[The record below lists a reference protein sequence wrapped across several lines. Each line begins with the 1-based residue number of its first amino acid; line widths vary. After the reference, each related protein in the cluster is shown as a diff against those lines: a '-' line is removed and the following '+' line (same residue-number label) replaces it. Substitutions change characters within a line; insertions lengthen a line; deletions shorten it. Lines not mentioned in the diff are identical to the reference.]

1 MEGRTNSLVCKNP
14 LAYILIKIIRIY
26 QYLTPWL
33 NCCRFYPSCSEYSAQ
48 AIGKHGVIIGLL
60 LTIYRLL
67 RCQPYCK
74 SGYDPVPEK
83 IEFKFKSKK
92 VIKGDN
98 V

>member
-1 MEGRTNSLVCKNP
+1 M
-14 LAYILIKIIRIY
+14 
-26 QYLTPWL
+26 TPWM
-33 NCCRFYPSCSEYSAQ
+33 NCCRFYPSCSEYSAL
-48 AIGKHGVIIGLL
+48 AIEKHGALIGLL

-92 VIKGDN
+92 VLKGEN